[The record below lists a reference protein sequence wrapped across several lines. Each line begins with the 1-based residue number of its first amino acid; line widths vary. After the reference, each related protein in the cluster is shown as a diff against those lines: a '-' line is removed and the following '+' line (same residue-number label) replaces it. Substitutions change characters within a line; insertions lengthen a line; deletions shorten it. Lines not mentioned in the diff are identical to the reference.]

1 MSHAAAVHR
10 FRMAV
15 VPLLGAPITPE
26 LAARLEVEA
35 FGWMRP
41 PAQEHRA
48 GAMTVRIEQRQ
59 EYMDFLNDAFGTHH
73 VLEQVRLLAV
83 LRGASIAAV
92 LMYSRITRRS
102 CEMTIATDG
111 GRDWASRATLRH
123 VFGFP
128 FQQLGLHRVTVVVRT
143 DNKASLS
150 LCHRL
155 GYVREGCVREA
166 FDDGSDG
173 MVMGMLRRECRWIGE
188 HR

>member
-1 MSHAAAVHR
+1 MSHAAVAHR

-15 VPLLGAPITPE
+15 LPHLGQPITPE
-26 LAARLEVEA
+26 LAARLEVQA

-41 PAQEHRA
+41 PPQEHQA
-48 GAMTVRIEQRQ
+48 GRMRVRIEQRQ
-59 EYMDFLNDAFGTHH
+59 EYMDFLNDAFRTYH

-92 LMYSRITRRS
+92 LMYSRLTRRS

-128 FQQLGLHRVTVVVRT
+128 FQQLGLHRVTVVVRK
-143 DNKASLS
+143 DNEASLS
-150 LCHRL
+150 LCDRL
-155 GYVREGCVREA
+155 GYAREGCVREA
-166 FDDGSDG
+166 FDDGADG
-173 MVMGMLRRECRWIGE
+173 IVMGMLRRECRWIGE
-188 HR
+188 HQ